1 MGAVLTV
8 LKTKSQLSRRPKH
21 YLRGPCGLDS
31 PHRIGSS
38 TWSRQLRDRTDG
50 TVLKADSLPL
60 SARSTSAFGSILLD
74 NAKYAI
80 ASYILL
86 MWIPRAVEPR
96 LERSARTRP
105 VIVLT
110 GARQTGK
117 TSTFLRLFP
126 KHSFVSLDLP
136 TEAEQAEKE
145 PRAFLQRHPPPV
157 IIDEVQ
163 YAPGLFRHL
172 KAEVDAHRA
181 RNGQFL
187 LTGSQKFTLM
197 KNVSESL
204 AGRADIVEL
213 ETLSLSEIRAAL
225 PATGI
230 ETAIVRGGFPELYAN
245 PDIDLIAFYNSYL
258 ATYLERGVRLL
269 TNVGSLRDFERFVRA
284 CALRSAN
291 LLNKADLARDVGIAP
306 STASHWLSMLEASG
320 QIVLLEPWFSN
331 RTKSIVK
338 SPKLYFA
345 DTGLLCALLNIRSE
359 DALRQSPAIGAIWET
374 FVFAQLRDRERR
386 AGRASSLFFWRDRT
400 REVDFAVD
408 AGGRMELYEA
418 KWTEVPDTGDTVN
431 LDFVRNVVG
440 KSRVTAGAVICRT
453 PNSFPLSDAF
463 RALPLTELG

>member
-1 MGAVLTV
+1 
-8 LKTKSQLSRRPKH
+8 
-21 YLRGPCGLDS
+21 
-31 PHRIGSS
+31 
-38 TWSRQLRDRTDG
+38 
-50 TVLKADSLPL
+50 
-60 SARSTSAFGSILLD
+60 
-74 NAKYAI
+74 
-80 ASYILL
+80 
-86 MWIPRAVEPR
+86 MWISRAVEPR
-96 LERSARTRP
+96 LQRSAKTRP

-117 TSTFLRLFP
+117 TSTLLRLFP
-126 KHSFVSLDLP
+126 NHAFVSLDLP

-145 PRAFLQRHPPPV
+145 PRSFLQRHPPPV
-157 IIDEVQ
+157 MIDEVQ

-172 KAEVDAHRA
+172 KAEVDAHRT

-213 ETLSLSEIRAAL
+213 ETLSFAEIRAAL
-225 PATGI
+225 PQTGV

-245 PDIDLIAFYNSYL
+245 PDIDLVAFYNSYL
-258 ATYLERGVRLL
+258 ATYLERDVRAL
-269 TNVGSLRDFERFVRA
+269 TNVGNLRDFERFVRA

-306 STASHWLSMLEASG
+306 STANHWLSMLEASG
-320 QIVLLEPWFSN
+320 QVVLLEPWFSN

-359 DALRQSPAIGAIWET
+359 EALRQSPAVGAIWET

-386 AGRASSLFFWRDRT
+386 AGRKGGLFFWRDRT
-400 REVDFAVD
+400 REVDFVID
-408 AGGRMELYEA
+408 AGGRLELFEA
-418 KWTEVPDTGDTVN
+418 KWTELPDAGDTVN

-440 KSRVTAGAVICRT
+440 KSRVTGGAVVALT
-453 PNSFPLSDAF
+453 PNGFPFSNGF
-463 RALPLTELG
+463 RALPVTELG